1 MPPSLSEVLASM
13 TDYRNQII
21 CDKTLSAL
29 KKLPDEVID
38 LSITSPPYNK
48 QEKNNGRLVKRVV
61 YDTYKDQRPE
71 ADYQADQIAVLD
83 QIYRVTKPGGSFFYN
98 HKLRYLNGV
107 MIHPLDWLKQTQWLL
122 KQELVWDRTIAG
134 NIRGWRFWQVEE
146 RIFWLYKPQNNQPKG
161 PELDSADAKLTSIW
175 RGVPENNNSHPA
187 PFPLWLPAR
196 IIISLLK
203 KPGLVCDPYAGSGTT
218 LVAAK
223 LLGHDY
229 LGIDLDK
236 SYCRM
241 AAARLSQAE
250 SEQEQVDKEKD
261 LHRVVKSYGRR
272 KQEAAERNRTRPPA
286 S

>member
-1 MPPSLSEVLASM
+1 MAG
-13 TDYRNQII
+13 YRNQII
-21 CDKTLSAL
+21 CDNTLSAL
-29 KKLPDEVID
+29 RKLSGGILD

-61 YDTYKDQRPE
+61 YDTYKDRRPE
-71 ADYQADQIAVLD
+71 ADYQANQVAVLD
-83 QIYRVTKPGGSFFYN
+83 EIYRATKPGGSFFYN
-98 HKLRYLNGV
+98 HKLRYLEGV
-107 MIHPLDWLKQTQWLL
+107 MIHPLDWLRQTKWLL

-146 RIFWLYKPQNNQPKG
+146 RIFWLYKPKDNRPKG

-175 RGVPENNNSHPA
+175 RGTPENDNPHPA

-203 KPGLVCDPYAGSGTT
+203 EPGLVCDPYAGSGTT

-229 LGIDLDK
+229 LGIDLDN
-236 SYCRM
+236 SYCQS
-241 AAARLSQAE
+241 AAKRLSRAE
-250 SEQEQVDKEKD
+250 DERHKLQQEQD
-261 LHRVVKSYGRR
+261 LHRVVKSY
-272 KQEAAERNRTRPPA
+272 AERQQKTRPVKTPGQP
-286 S
+286 SKR